1 MDLHELDRSEC
12 SCEMCRA
19 ACRHMPGMLIPG
31 DIDRI
36 AECLDTTPSEDFIAK
51 NFRASTG
58 MKALCQGNT
67 VVIPTI
73 VPAQKPNGE
82 CVFYSNGKC
91 TVHKASPFGC
101 SHFRVCDNSEEG
113 VRESGGRVR
122 LAANAIA
129 NSVDY
134 SLTWGFLHGKDLV
147 AEPIEHRKSALSAE
161 IRKIE
166 SRLPGVDECG
176 SQGED

>member
-1 MDLHELDRSEC
+1 MELHDLDRSEC
-12 SCEMCRA
+12 SCAMCQA

-36 AECLDTTPSEDFIAK
+36 AESLDTTPSEDFIAK
-51 NFRASTG
+51 NFRASNG
-58 MKALCQGNT
+58 MKALCQGNL

-82 CVFYSNGKC
+82 CVFYSGGKC

-101 SHFRVCDNSEEG
+101 SHFKVCDNSEEG
-113 VRESGGRVR
+113 VKESGGRVR

-134 SLTWGFLHGKDLV
+134 SLMWGFLHRKGLV
-147 AEPIEHRKSALSAE
+147 PAPIEERKAALATE
-161 IRKIE
+161 IRQIE
-166 SRLPGVDECG
+166 TKLRGVEECG